1 MKDTEREIELID
13 YIEIVLKRKWLI
25 AAATLAG
32 LAGGWFLRADPP
44 PTRYEATVLLL
55 VKPLASAGEGGK
67 DTKVAL
73 SALSTTFYSALALAD
88 DLKQALIDSLGLGG
102 RISSLDGMLEV
113 EHVDQ
118 TGLRLRVH
126 AIEPGLAIEMVNA
139 WAEIYLERNRGLS
152 SEEVESFFQ
161 YVSHQYG
168 RSRKLLESAED
179 SLQSYLA
186 GNRVGALE
194 QQQAILVRFRS
205 ALEDT
210 LIVLQIAE
218 QELKAELE
226 NAEEQLK
233 SIEVNGRVL
242 SLSNIEAMRDS
253 SQWPRSAATRSMILN
268 MHLPVENE
276 VVRLKLDANQQDL
289 HELDGRHELRLVE
302 FNRTHDYEK
311 LAQQLA
317 EVESFVKIRRSE
329 IVQSRSGHLL
339 LQKDI
344 ESREQRLRQRSPIL
358 KLTDD
363 RSTPNPAYV
372 EIVQE
377 IDSLR
382 ALRATYDD
390 RNQELLLRD
399 LERAEINLIRLQEI
413 YLPLRRE
420 REAIVEQFTNER
432 RNLVRQISSL
442 RNAYEAS
449 TSNQLANRGRIAS
462 LRPQLQNL
470 QAIIK
475 GNQKALRQTEI
486 RLRDVEEKLSLL
498 VSRRDRMTRSQ
509 QTYQGTFDRFSTL
522 FEQTRIA
529 REKAA
534 GDIQI
539 LTRAI
544 EARIVP
550 QESPKQKALISG
562 AVALIVSTFL
572 AFLLEYVRKARL
584 ARAVSSP

>member
-55 VKPLASAGEGGK
+55 VKPLAGAGEGGK

-233 SIEVNGRVL
+233 SIEGNGRVL

-268 MHLPVENE
+268 M
-276 VVRLKLDANQQDL
+276 LKLDANQQDL